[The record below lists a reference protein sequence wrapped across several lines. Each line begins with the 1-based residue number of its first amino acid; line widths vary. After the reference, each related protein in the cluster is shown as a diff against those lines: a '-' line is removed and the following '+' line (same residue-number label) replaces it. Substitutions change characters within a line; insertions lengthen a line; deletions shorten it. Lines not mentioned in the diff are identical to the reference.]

1 MPHLFPCIFT
11 CIADKVFET
20 LEKEESLSCAELA
33 DKLDGIIRSGTIG
46 HIRRGFSYMTAED

>member
-11 CIADKVFET
+11 CIADNVFET
-20 LEKEESLSCAELA
+20 LEKEEPLSSAELA

-46 HIRRGFSYMTAED
+46 HICRGFSYMTAED